1 MDIYAMTDKAVM
13 QQIGKKLKER
23 RIINGMKQTDLAGA
37 SGVSV
42 FTISAV
48 ENGKAPSMMV
58 IIQLLRALGD
68 LDYLH
73 NFFDDEIPSPI
84 AYAKLMEKNRL
95 RQRVKNSTYPQIL
108 NVAKAEPEW

>member
-1 MDIYAMTDKAVM
+1 MDIYAMTDNALM

-23 RIINGMKQTDLAGA
+23 RIINGMKQTDLASA

-58 IIQLLRALGD
+58 IIQLLRALGN
-68 LDYLH
+68 LDYLDS
-73 NFFDDEIPSPI
+73 FFEERVPSPV
-84 AYAKLMEKNRL
+84 AYAKLMEKNKL
-95 RQRVKNSTYPQIL
+95 RQRVKNSTYPQVFQ
-108 NVAKAEPEW
+108 VAESEW

>member
-1 MDIYAMTDKAVM
+1 MTDNALM

-23 RIINGMKQTDLAGA
+23 RIINGMKQTDLASA

-58 IIQLLRALGD
+58 IIQLLRALGN
-68 LDYLH
+68 LDYLDS
-73 NFFDDEIPSPI
+73 FFEERVPSPV
-84 AYAKLMEKNRL
+84 AYAKLMEKNKL
-95 RQRVKNSTYPQIL
+95 RQRVKNSTYPQVFQ
-108 NVAKAEPEW
+108 VAESEW